1 MEELKFNSRRDFLK
15 KTSYLVG
22 FGALANTP
30 FQSFGSVQAKRLT
43 ILHTNDWHSRI
54 EPFPEIDKQNAGK
67 GGAAFRAALIKKI
80 RSEEENVLLLDSGD
94 IFQGTPYF
102 NFYGG
107 ELEYKLMTQMGYDVV
122 TLGNHDFDN
131 GIEGII
137 KQLPHAGFK
146 IVNANYDFKN
156 TALEKVVLPFQIIK
170 KAGLRIGI
178 FGLGIELAGLV
189 PDKAFGKI
197 VYNDP
202 IIAAEKTSKYLREEK
217 GCDFIICL
225 SHLGFNYNGKKAS
238 DMTLSTS
245 NADVDLVLGGHTHTF
260 LTEPVINTNKLGK
273 KVVVNQVGWAG
284 IKLGRIDYTFEPLVN
299 TATITSFDSIS
310 VGNIQKI

>member
-1 MEELKFNSRRDFLK
+1 MEESKYNSRRDFLK

-30 FQSFGSVQAKRLT
+30 FHSFAEVKQKKLT

-54 EPFPEIDKQNAGK
+54 EPFPAIDKQNAGK
-67 GGAAFRAALIKKI
+67 GGAAYRAALIKQI
-80 RSEEENVLLLDSGD
+80 RSEEENVILLDAGD

-102 NFYGG
+102 NFYEG

-156 TALEKVVLPFQIIK
+156 TALEKVVLPYHIIK
-170 KAGLRIGI
+170 KSGLRIGV
-178 FGLGIELAGLV
+178 FGVGIELSGLV

-202 IIAAEKTSKYLREEK
+202 ILAAEKTAAYLRAEK
-217 GCDFIICL
+217 KCDLIICL
-225 SHLGFNYNGKKAS
+225 SHLGFDYKGKKVS

-260 LTEPVINTNKLGK
+260 LNEPVINTNKLGK

-284 IKLGRIDYTFEPLVN
+284 IKLGRIDYMFEPLVN
-299 TATITSFDSIS
+299 TANLLSSSSIN
-310 VGNIQKI
+310 VGNIQNF